1 MTDTIEM
8 TEDQRAFKDA
18 LDRFRAETQLSMA
31 STAKLLDV
39 NPGSMSK
46 WFKNDPAT
54 GRPRMPQKYVMDAGM
69 LKIQRLNARD
79 EEEGV
84 YSKLRGMKPGDR
96 VTLLLTALDSRRS
109 S

>member
-8 TEDQRAFKDA
+8 TEEQRAFKTA
-18 LDRFRAETQLSMA
+18 LDRFRAETQLSVA

-46 WFKNDPAT
+46 WFKVDKET
-54 GRPRMPQKYVMDAGM
+54 GHPRMPQKYVMDAGM
-69 LKIQRLNARD
+69 LKLQRLNAND
-79 EEEGV
+79 EETGV
-84 YSKLRGMKPGDR
+84 YSQLRGMKPGDR
-96 VTLLLTALDSRRS
+96 VSLLLAALDARRS